1 MTDTTDRELLELAA
15 ITKYTIDGDPRRLG
29 SDDIHIERAKQV
41 EGPPKWAVRRMGECL
56 NKQGEW
62 EYEPMPSSRD
72 DEFLARCRF
81 DTAREALVAASLAKE
96 QS

>member
-1 MTDTTDRELLELAA
+1 MTQPV

-29 SDDIHIERAKQV
+29 ADDIHIERAKQI

-56 NKQGEW
+56 NKQGDW

-81 DTAREALVAASLAKE
+81 DTPEQAFAALGVKAPDGG
-96 QS
+96 QHG